1 MKNVKFF
8 LMSWLCIHVCL
19 FFPLQSQAEEQIE
32 PDQKINEVNV
42 QEENKESQEPP
53 EQVETKQ
60 DEEKQKEEKQKE
72 EKQKEAEQQ
81 EVANKQ
87 LSERKIETE
96 QGIITINKP
105 ELKVGEEVRIA
116 VEPNGKN
123 IQSMKGIL
131 QLQKTGEQYAQE
143 RMLSFEYDEET
154 KSWVANY
161 KAGDF
166 DLQGDWNLQL
176 VQSYK
181 ENEKE
186 ELVKNEVKVP
196 LIRIKNETPTIDKEL
211 PKLQKVTIDEV
222 KENLVERKQGDSIHL
237 RVKASDIESVV
248 KEVRVT
254 LKGKENKELSFL
266 LDYNKHDMDWQKVF
280 EITEALPAGP
290 YELLVEIID
299 AAGNKLV
306 EESEYTISVLVPK
319 NEDDKKIEEKEKE
332 EKLDNKLEN
341 ELEDKKENELEDK
354 KENEKQEDSKVKNPL
369 PEENLPVVQIPK
381 QDEIVNKF
389 IKEPLKEKE
398 EFTYVI
404 KEPFEDNKEVHKGKD
419 QKEKNNK
426 QVASKKKE
434 QKEEPKD
441 KKEEKGEQGVQAS
454 DVFTIMSGLFVLF
467 LVLKSNKEWG

>member
-32 PDQKINEVNV
+32 SDQKINEVNV
-42 QEENKESQEPP
+42 QEENKESQESS

-60 DEEKQKEEKQKE
+60 DEEKQKE
-72 EKQKEAEQQ
+72 AEQQ
-81 EVANKQ
+81 EVVNKQ
-87 LSERKIETE
+87 LNERKIETE
-96 QGIITINKP
+96 QGIITVNKP

-123 IQSMKGIL
+123 IESMKGIL
-131 QLQKTGEQYAQE
+131 QLQKNGEQYAQE
-143 RMLSFEYDEET
+143 RILSFEYDEET

-161 KAGDF
+161 KAEDF

-186 ELVKNEVKVP
+186 EIVKNEVKVP

-222 KENLVERKQGDSIHL
+222 KENLVERKQGDSIHI

-266 LDYNKHDMDWQKVF
+266 LDYNKHDMDWEKVF

-306 EESEYTISVLVPK
+306 EESEYTISVLAPK
-319 NEDDKKIEEKEKE
+319 NEDDKKIEEKE

-341 ELEDKKENELEDK
+341 ELEDKKENE
-354 KENEKQEDSKVKNPL
+354 KQEDLKIKNPL
-369 PEENLPVVQIPK
+369 LEEKLPVVQIPK
-381 QDEIVNKF
+381 QDEKVNKF

-404 KEPFEDNKEVHKGKD
+404 KEPFEDNKEVQKAKD
-419 QKEKNNK
+419 QKEKSNK
-426 QVASKKKE
+426 QVVSKKKE
-434 QKEEPKD
+434 QKEETKD
-441 KKEEKGEQGVQAS
+441 KEEEKGEQGVQAS

>member
-32 PDQKINEVNV
+32 SDQKINEVNV
-42 QEENKESQEPP
+42 QEENKESQESS

-60 DEEKQKEEKQKE
+60 DEEKQKE
-72 EKQKEAEQQ
+72 AEQQ
-81 EVANKQ
+81 EVVNKQ

-96 QGIITINKP
+96 QGIITVNKP

-131 QLQKTGEQYAQE
+131 QLQKNGEQYAQE

-186 ELVKNEVKVP
+186 ELIKNEVKVP

-222 KENLVERKQGDSIHL
+222 KENLVERKQGDSIHI

-306 EESEYTISVLVPK
+306 EESEYTISVLAPK
-319 NEDDKKIEEKEKE
+319 NEDDKKIEEKEDKLD
-332 EKLDNKLEN
+332 KLDNKL
-341 ELEDKKENELEDK
+341 ENELEDK
-354 KENEKQEDSKVKNPL
+354 KENEKQEDSKVKNPV

-381 QDEIVNKF
+381 RDEKVNKF

-404 KEPFEDNKEVHKGKD
+404 KEPFEDNKEVHKAKD

>member
-32 PDQKINEVNV
+32 SDQKINEVNV
-42 QEENKESQEPP
+42 QEENKESQESS

-60 DEEKQKEEKQKE
+60 DEEKQKEAEQQE
-72 EKQKEAEQQ
+72 VEQQ

-87 LSERKIETE
+87 LNERKIETE
-96 QGIITINKP
+96 QGIITVNKP

-131 QLQKTGEQYAQE
+131 QLQKNGEQYAQE
-143 RMLSFEYDEET
+143 RILSFEYDEET

-161 KAGDF
+161 KAGNF

-186 ELVKNEVKVP
+186 EIVKNEVKVP

-222 KENLVERKQGDSIHL
+222 KENLVERKQGDSIHI

-266 LDYNKHDMDWQKVF
+266 LDYNKYDMDWQKVF

-306 EESEYTISVLVPK
+306 EESEYTISVLAPK

-341 ELEDKKENELEDK
+341 ELEDKKENE
-354 KENEKQEDSKVKNPL
+354 KQEDLKIKNPL
-369 PEENLPVVQIPK
+369 LEEKLPVVQIPK
-381 QDEIVNKF
+381 QDEKVNKF

-398 EFTYVI
+398 KFTYVI
-404 KEPFEDNKEVHKGKD
+404 KEPFEDNKEVHKAKD

-426 QVASKKKE
+426 QVVSKKKE
-434 QKEEPKD
+434 QKEETKD
-441 KKEEKGEQGVQAS
+441 KEEEKGEQGVQAS

>member
-32 PDQKINEVNV
+32 SDQKINEVNV
-42 QEENKESQEPP
+42 QEENKQSQESS

-60 DEEKQKEEKQKE
+60 DEEKQKE
-72 EKQKEAEQQ
+72 AEQQ
-81 EVANKQ
+81 EVVNKQ

-96 QGIITINKP
+96 QGIITVNKP

-131 QLQKTGEQYAQE
+131 QLQKNGEQYAQE

-186 ELVKNEVKVP
+186 ELIKNEVKVP

-222 KENLVERKQGDSIHL
+222 KENLVERKQGDSIHI

-266 LDYNKHDMDWQKVF
+266 LDYNKHDMDWEKVF

-306 EESEYTISVLVPK
+306 EESEYTISVLAPK

-341 ELEDKKENELEDK
+341 ELEDKKENE
-354 KENEKQEDSKVKNPL
+354 KQEDLKIKNPL
-369 PEENLPVVQIPK
+369 LEEKLPVVQIPK
-381 QDEIVNKF
+381 RDEKVNKF
-389 IKEPLKEKE
+389 IKEPLKEKK

-404 KEPFEDNKEVHKGKD
+404 KEPFEDNKEVHKAKD
-419 QKEKNNK
+419 QKEKSNK
-426 QVASKKKE
+426 QVVSKKKE
-434 QKEEPKD
+434 QKEETKD
-441 KKEEKGEQGVQAS
+441 KEEEKGEQGVQAS

>member
-42 QEENKESQEPP
+42 QEENKESQESS

-60 DEEKQKEEKQKE
+60 DEEKQKE
-72 EKQKEAEQQ
+72 AEQ
-81 EVANKQ
+81 EVVVNKQ
-87 LSERKIETE
+87 LNERKIETE
-96 QGIITINKP
+96 QGIITVNKP
-105 ELKVGEEVRIA
+105 ELKVGEEMRIA

-131 QLQKTGEQYAQE
+131 QLQKNGEQYAQE
-143 RMLSFEYDEET
+143 RILSFEYDEET

-186 ELVKNEVKVP
+186 EIVKNEVKVP

-222 KENLVERKQGDSIHL
+222 KENLVERKQGDSIHI

-306 EESEYTISVLVPK
+306 EESEYTISVLAPK
-319 NEDDKKIEEKEKE
+319 NEDDKKIEEKEKEEKEKE

-341 ELEDKKENELEDK
+341 ELEDKKENE
-354 KENEKQEDSKVKNPL
+354 KQEDLKIKNPL
-369 PEENLPVVQIPK
+369 PEEKLPVVQIPK
-381 QDEIVNKF
+381 QDEKVNKF

-404 KEPFEDNKEVHKGKD
+404 KEPFEDNKEVHKAKD
-419 QKEKNNK
+419 QKENNNK
-426 QVASKKKE
+426 QVVSKKKE
-434 QKEEPKD
+434 QKEETKD
-441 KKEEKGEQGVQAS
+441 KEEEKGEQGVQAS

>member
-72 EKQKEAEQQ
+72 AEQQ

-96 QGIITINKP
+96 QGIITVNKL

-116 VEPNGKN
+116 VEPNRKN

-131 QLQKTGEQYAQE
+131 QLQKNGEQYAQE

-154 KSWVANY
+154 KGWVANY

-186 ELVKNEVKVP
+186 ELIKNEVKVP

-222 KENLVERKQGDSIHL
+222 KENLVERKQGDSIHI

-306 EESEYTISVLVPK
+306 EESEYTISVLAPK

-332 EKLDNKLEN
+332 KEEKLDNKL
-341 ELEDKKENELEDK
+341 ENELEDK

-404 KEPFEDNKEVHKGKD
+404 KEPFEDNKEVHKAKD

-426 QVASKKKE
+426 QAASKKKE

>member
-72 EKQKEAEQQ
+72 AEQQ

-96 QGIITINKP
+96 QGIITVNKL

-116 VEPNGKN
+116 VEPNRKN

-131 QLQKTGEQYAQE
+131 QLQKNGEQYAQE

-154 KSWVANY
+154 KGWVANY

-186 ELVKNEVKVP
+186 ELIKNEVKVP

-222 KENLVERKQGDSIHL
+222 KENLVERKQGDSIHI

-306 EESEYTISVLVPK
+306 EESEYTISVLAPK

-332 EKLDNKLEN
+332 KEEKLDNKL
-341 ELEDKKENELEDK
+341 ENELEDK

-404 KEPFEDNKEVHKGKD
+404 KEPFEDNKEVHKAKD

>member
-32 PDQKINEVNV
+32 SDQKINEVNV
-42 QEENKESQEPP
+42 QEENKESQESS

-60 DEEKQKEEKQKE
+60 DEEKQKE
-72 EKQKEAEQQ
+72 AEQQ
-81 EVANKQ
+81 EVVNKQ
-87 LSERKIETE
+87 LNERKIETE
-96 QGIITINKP
+96 QGIITVNKP

-131 QLQKTGEQYAQE
+131 QLQKNGEQYAQE
-143 RMLSFEYDEET
+143 RILSFEYDEET

-161 KAGDF
+161 KAGNF

-186 ELVKNEVKVP
+186 EIVKNEVKVP

-222 KENLVERKQGDSIHL
+222 KENLVERKQGDSIHI

-306 EESEYTISVLVPK
+306 EESEYTISVLAPK
-319 NEDDKKIEEKEKE
+319 NEDDKKIEEKE

-341 ELEDKKENELEDK
+341 ELEDKKENE
-354 KENEKQEDSKVKNPL
+354 KQEDLKVKNPL
-369 PEENLPVVQIPK
+369 LEEKLPVVQIPK
-381 QDEIVNKF
+381 QDEKVNKF
-389 IKEPLKEKE
+389 IKEPLKEK
-398 EFTYVI
+398 FTYVI
-404 KEPFEDNKEVHKGKD
+404 KEPFEDNKEVHKAKD

-426 QVASKKKE
+426 QVVSKKKE
-434 QKEEPKD
+434 QKEETKD
-441 KKEEKGEQGVQAS
+441 KEEEKGEQGVQAS

>member
-32 PDQKINEVNV
+32 SDQKINEVNV
-42 QEENKESQEPP
+42 QEENKESQESS

-60 DEEKQKEEKQKE
+60 DE

-87 LSERKIETE
+87 LNERKIETE
-96 QGIITINKP
+96 QGIITVNKP

-131 QLQKTGEQYAQE
+131 QLQKNGEQYAQE
-143 RMLSFEYDEET
+143 RILSFEYDEET

-161 KAGDF
+161 KAGNF

-186 ELVKNEVKVP
+186 EIVKNEVKVP

-211 PKLQKVTIDEV
+211 PKLQKVTFDEV
-222 KENLVERKQGDSIHL
+222 KENLVERKQGDSIHI

-290 YELLVEIID
+290 YELLVEISD

-306 EESEYTISVLVPK
+306 EESEYTISVLAPK

-332 EKLDNKLEN
+332 DKLDNKLEN
-341 ELEDKKENELEDK
+341 ELEDKKENE
-354 KENEKQEDSKVKNPL
+354 KQEDLKIKNPL
-369 PEENLPVVQIPK
+369 PEEKLPVVQIPK
-381 QDEIVNKF
+381 QDEKVNKF

-404 KEPFEDNKEVHKGKD
+404 KEPFEDNKEVHKAKD

-426 QVASKKKE
+426 QVVSKKKE
-434 QKEEPKD
+434 QKEETKD
-441 KKEEKGEQGVQAS
+441 KEEEKGEQGVQAS

>member
-32 PDQKINEVNV
+32 SDQKINEVNV
-42 QEENKESQEPP
+42 QEENKESQESS

-60 DEEKQKEEKQKE
+60 DE

-87 LSERKIETE
+87 LNERKIETE
-96 QGIITINKP
+96 QGIITVNKP

-131 QLQKTGEQYAQE
+131 QLQKNGEQYAQE
-143 RMLSFEYDEET
+143 RILSFEYDEET

-186 ELVKNEVKVP
+186 EIVKNEVKVP

-222 KENLVERKQGDSIHL
+222 KENLVERKQGDSIHI

-266 LDYNKHDMDWQKVF
+266 LDYNKHDMDWEKVF

-306 EESEYTISVLVPK
+306 EESEYTISVLAPK

-341 ELEDKKENELEDK
+341 ELEDKKENEKREDLK
-354 KENEKQEDSKVKNPL
+354 IKNPL
-369 PEENLPVVQIPK
+369 LEEKLPVVQIPK
-381 QDEIVNKF
+381 QDEKVNKF

-404 KEPFEDNKEVHKGKD
+404 KEPFEDNKEVHKAKD
-419 QKEKNNK
+419 QKEKSNK
-426 QVASKKKE
+426 QVVSKKKE
-434 QKEEPKD
+434 QKEETKD
-441 KKEEKGEQGVQAS
+441 KEEEKGEQGVQAS

>member
-32 PDQKINEVNV
+32 SDQKINEVNV
-42 QEENKESQEPP
+42 QEENKQSQESS

-60 DEEKQKEEKQKE
+60 DEEKQKE
-72 EKQKEAEQQ
+72 AEQQ
-81 EVANKQ
+81 EVVNKQ

-96 QGIITINKP
+96 QGIITVNKP

-123 IQSMKGIL
+123 IESMKGIL
-131 QLQKTGEQYAQE
+131 QLQKNGEQYAQE
-143 RMLSFEYDEET
+143 RILSFEYDEET

-161 KAGDF
+161 KAEDF

-186 ELVKNEVKVP
+186 EIVKNEVKVP

-222 KENLVERKQGDSIHL
+222 KENLVERKQGDSIHI

-266 LDYNKHDMDWQKVF
+266 LDYNKHDMDWEKVF
-280 EITEALPAGP
+280 EITEALPTGP

-306 EESEYTISVLVPK
+306 EESEYTISVLAPK

-341 ELEDKKENELEDK
+341 ELEDKKENE
-354 KENEKQEDSKVKNPL
+354 KQEDLKIKNPL
-369 PEENLPVVQIPK
+369 LEEKLPVVQIPK
-381 QDEIVNKF
+381 QDEKVNKF

-419 QKEKNNK
+419 QKEKSNK
-426 QVASKKKE
+426 QVVSKKKE
-434 QKEEPKD
+434 QKEETKD
-441 KKEEKGEQGVQAS
+441 KEEEKGEQGVQAS